1 MKQKKLKKLESK
13 GITLIALVITIIVL
27 LILAGVS
34 IAMLTGEN
42 GILTQAKNAKTE
54 TERANI
60 IEQVRLDI
68 LEKQT
73 VNGSGDITAGE
84 LEEILKKYF
93 SNGDQNLKDII
104 AGTSTDKLISKED
117 ETIKI
122 DLSEIYNGDIK
133 DGTTPPEEDNEATV
147 GVIVQPGEGNK
158 DYTSGEYTA
167 KIPEGFM
174 IVPGCEDI
182 SKGLVISDDP
192 DDTEADSSSIVAEG
206 NQFVWIP
213 VASGAEYIRD
223 ISYADTNVSTTA
235 YTDKEYLPDGIAPTI
250 PEETTEPEDIGLINE
265 VAEREAVAGKGG
277 FYISRYEAGLEGT
290 DTLVS
295 KKGATVWT
303 NKTQSEFKEIG
314 KRFLIN
320 NNSSIKSA
328 MCSGIQWDMAMKFIT
343 ENDENNYDVINAT
356 VSWHQ
361 GSEVVESGQNEE
373 DKACNIYDLE
383 SNATE
388 YVAEKYSYYTPH
400 QFVIRGGCYNDSS
413 PASYRYSSIGAA
425 YSHISFRFV
434 LYIM

>member
-1 MKQKKLKKLESK
+1 
-13 GITLIALVITIIVL
+13 
-27 LILAGVS
+27 
-34 IAMLTGEN
+34 MLTGEN
-42 GILTQAKNAKTE
+42 GILTQAQNAKKE
-54 TERANI
+54 TERAKI
-60 IEQVRLDI
+60 IEEVQLDI

-104 AGTSTDKLISKED
+104 AETSTDKLISKED

-158 DYTSGEYTA
+158 DYTNGGYTA

-192 DDTEADSSSIVAEG
+192 DDTEVDSSSIVAEG

-213 VASGAEYIRD
+213 VASGAEYIRNT
-223 ISYADTNVSTTA
+223 SYASTNVSTTA

-277 FYISRYEAGLEGT
+277 FYISRYEAGNDGSDSLI
-290 DTLVS
+290 S
-295 KKGATVWT
+295 KNGATVWT
-303 NKTQSEFKEIG
+303 NKTQEEFKEIG
-314 KRFLIN
+314 KSFQVQ
-320 NNSSIKSA
+320 SPEKVKSA

-343 ENDENNYDVINAT
+343 ENDKNYNVTTAT
-356 VSWHQ
+356 SSWHQ
-361 GSEVVESGQNEE
+361 GSEVLASGQNKE

-383 SNATE
+383 SNSYE
-388 YVAEKYSYYTPH
+388 YVAEKTSCSTDY
-400 QFVIRGGCYNDSS
+400 QFVYRGGGCGDSG
-413 PASYRYSSIGAA
+413 PASLRYYSSGTADS
-425 YSHISFRFV
+425 YSTFRFV
-434 LYIM
+434 LYVM